1 MKKAQSLLYHL
12 KDNPMRYTEMQKFL
26 WKWNNQCTS
35 IETKCSRGYWC
46 TNITQLI
53 HITKVIEK
61 GTDGKYRI
69 TKMGLKNIDNP
80 FSKGIDYWKNR
91 AINSGIGSRNAHID
105 NWRLQRHIDKLERK
119 IEELYVISK
128 SI

>member
-12 KDNPMRYTEMQKFL
+12 KDNPMRYTEMQQFL
-26 WKWNNQCTS
+26 WALSNDD
-35 IETKCSRGYWC
+35 KCNRGYWC

-80 FSKGIDYWKNR
+80 FSRGIDYWKNR
-91 AINSGIGSRNAHID
+91 AINSGIGSRYAH
-105 NWRLQRHIDKLERK
+105 NEKWRLKRHIDKLERK

>member
-12 KDNPMRYTEMQKFL
+12 KDNPMRYTEMQQFL
-26 WKWNNQCTS
+26 WALSNDD
-35 IETKCSRGYWC
+35 KCNRGYWC

-53 HITKVIEK
+53 RVTKVIK
-61 GTDGKYRI
+61 KSTDGKYRL
-69 TKMGLKNIDNP
+69 TKQGLKNIDNP
-80 FSKGIDYWKNR
+80 FSRGIDYWKNR
-91 AINSGIGSRNAHID
+91 AINAERGSRNAHIA
-105 NWRLQRHIDKLERK
+105 LYKLERK

>member
-12 KDNPMRYTEMQKFL
+12 KDNPMRYTEMQQFL
-26 WKWNNQCTS
+26 WSLSNGVNKD
-35 IETKCSRGYWC
+35 KCNRGYWC

-80 FSKGIDYWKNR
+80 FSRGIDYWKNR
-91 AINSGIGSRNAHID
+91 AINSGIGSRYAH
-105 NWRLQRHIDKLERK
+105 NEKWRLQRHIDKLESK

>member
-1 MKKAQSLLYHL
+1 MKKAQALLHHL
-12 KDNPMRYTEMQKFL
+12 KDNPLRYTEMQKFL

-53 HITKVIEK
+53 RVTKVIK
-61 GTDGKYRI
+61 KSTDGKYRL
-69 TKMGLKNIDNP
+69 TKQGLKNIDNP
-80 FSKGIDYWKNR
+80 FSRGIDYWKNR
-91 AINSGIGSRNAHID
+91 AINAERGSRNAHIA
-105 NWRLQRHIDKLERK
+105 LYKLERK
-119 IEELYVISK
+119 IEELYAISK